1 MPDGA
6 SPRFTPP
13 DFLNVRLSC
22 PDRRTRI
29 DPLLSPTLA
38 AGLTRQ
44 PAKEKPQE
52 A

>member
-13 DFLNVRLSC
+13 EFLNVPLSC

-29 DPLLSPTLA
+29 DPPLSSPLA
-38 AGLTRQ
+38 GELTRQ
-44 PAKEKPQE
+44 PGKEKPE
-52 A
+52 NA